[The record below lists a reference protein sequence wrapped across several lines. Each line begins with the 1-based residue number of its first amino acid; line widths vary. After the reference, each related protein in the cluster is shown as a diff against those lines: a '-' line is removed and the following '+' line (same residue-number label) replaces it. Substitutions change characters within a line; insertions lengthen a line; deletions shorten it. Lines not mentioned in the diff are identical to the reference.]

1 MQVTLTVNRP
11 LALRDFPAVQGSEEQ
26 RRVGFGLILRVLF
39 PRFGGPAVAAT
50 GAAFVV
56 GLIVGAGSGAYEKE
70 FYEATSQIIP
80 VLLLV
85 LAVEARFFRIDL
97 VSLRELRESFEA
109 ELKESLG
116 DNPSRRDVVRAALE
130 LQNGRTI
137 AYIQQRLLLAL
148 ALGALIAGEV
158 ISVLIL
164 GQPDLESGGLQ
175 GVVLGATFAGLA
187 AVVVTALTGEMSPE
201 DRT

>member
-1 MQVTLTVNRP
+1 M
-11 LALRDFPAVQGSEEQ
+11 QGSEGQ
-26 RRVGFGLILRVLF
+26 RQVGFGLILRVLF

-56 GLIVGAGSGAYEKE
+56 GLIVGASSGTYEKE

-109 ELKESLG
+109 ELRESLG
-116 DNPSRRDVVRAALE
+116 ENPSRSDVVRAALE
-130 LQNGRTI
+130 LQGGRTI
-137 AYIQQRLLLAL
+137 TYIQQRVLLAL
-148 ALGALIAGEV
+148 ALAALIAGEV

-164 GQPDLESGGLQ
+164 GQPDLESGWLQ

-187 AVVVTALTGEMSPE
+187 AVVVTALTGEMSAE
-201 DRT
+201 DRP